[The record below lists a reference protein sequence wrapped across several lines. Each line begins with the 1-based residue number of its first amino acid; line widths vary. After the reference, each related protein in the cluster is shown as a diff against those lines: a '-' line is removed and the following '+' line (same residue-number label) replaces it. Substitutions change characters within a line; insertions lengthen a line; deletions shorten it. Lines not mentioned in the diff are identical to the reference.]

1 MNTSDRMLNKGNY
14 EFDLRAN
21 RKHSAVNEISTGW
34 PQLFASSDDGWG
46 EENQNILIIYLQ
58 GDK

>member
-1 MNTSDRMLNKGNY
+1 MLNKGNY